1 MEMAPPIPRHASC
14 LSRCAM
20 HRYLLVLLVA
30 VGACSSS
37 TDPSDQSQALSAS
50 RARWNRSGIANY
62 QFTIAR
68 LCECTPESVGPVV
81 VEVRG
86 GAVAERKYASGVT
99 VDPQY
104 ADLFTDVPGLFD
116 LIDEAIRRDAAG
128 LAVRYNGS
136 YGFPESIQIDWVAG
150 AVDDEVSYRISDFTV
165 TSAF

>member
-1 MEMAPPIPRHASC
+1 MEMAWPTARHASC

-20 HRYLLVLLVA
+20 HKYLLVLLVA
-30 VGACSSS
+30 AGACSSS
-37 TDPSDQSQALSAS
+37 TDPSDQAQTLALS

-68 LCECTPESVGPVV
+68 LCECTPESVGQVV

-86 GAVAERKYASGVT
+86 GEVSERKYASGIT

-128 LAVRYNGS
+128 LAIRYNTA
-136 YGFPESIQIDWVAG
+136 YGYPESIQIDWVAG
-150 AVDDEVSYRISDFTV
+150 AVDDEISYRISDFTLL
-165 TSAF
+165 SQ